1 MSAAWPTV
9 PLGDVTRLDLNRE
22 PIDPSKSYAMV
33 GVLSFARGLFDREPI
48 ENGNTSYK
56 YFLRLKPDH
65 IVMSQL
71 FGWEGALALSDDRF
85 AGKYL
90 SPQFPTFLSD
100 ERRLDRRFLG
110 WLMRRPGLWADL
122 GTRASGMGDRRRT
135 LNPDAFFACHI
146 PLPPLEEQRRIV
158 ARIEELATKVEEA
171 RGLRQTNLL
180 QVEALYDSA
189 IARFLPSQCIRTTL
203 GEAIGPHGL
212 KNGKSIKS
220 IPAEDGIRC
229 LTLGALRDGRIDVA
243 NSKPIPMDPE
253 EARAYLVERDQ
264 VFIVRGNGSK
274 ELCGRAGLIADDP
287 TQTIF
292 PDLFIRVSLPRD
304 QIDSKFFV
312 SIWNSSEMRRWIE
325 DEAKTTSGIWKINQG
340 HIESARIPV
349 PALNEQHHIVAQ
361 LDALQAKV
369 DAVKALQTDTAA
381 ELDAMLP
388 AILDKAF
395 KGEL

>member
-1 MSAAWPTV
+1 MSVAWPTV
-9 PLGDVTRLDLNRE
+9 TLGDVSRLDLNRE
-22 PIDPSKSYAMV
+22 AIDPSKSYAMV

-100 ERRLDRRFLG
+100 ENRLDRKFLG
-110 WLMRRPGLWADL
+110 WLMRRPGFWADL

-135 LNPDAFFACHI
+135 LTPDAFFACAI
-146 PLPPLEEQRRIV
+146 PLPPLDEQRQIV
-158 ARIEELATKVEEA
+158 SRIEELAAKVEEA
-171 RGLRQTNLL
+171 QSLRQTAVLGAE
-180 QVEALYDSA
+180 VLYDAA
-189 IARFLPSQCIRTTL
+189 ITYLLPTQCLQKTV
-203 GEAIGPHGL
+203 GEIIGPLGL

-220 IPAEDGIRC
+220 VPAEGGIRC
-229 LTLGALRDGRIDVA
+229 LTLGALRDGRIDIA
-243 NSKPIPMDPE
+243 NSKPIPMEPE
-253 EARAYLVERDQ
+253 EAQSYLIEKGH

-274 ELCGRAGLIADDP
+274 ELCGRAGLVTQDP
-287 TQTIF
+287 TNTIF
-292 PDLFIRVSLPRD
+292 PDLFIRVSLPHEM
-304 QIDSKFFV
+304 IDPRFFV
-312 SIWNSSEMRRWIE
+312 SVWNSSEMRRWIE

-340 HIESARIPV
+340 HIESARIPM
-349 PALNEQHHIVAQ
+349 PPLNEQHRIVAE
-361 LDALQAKV
+361 LDALQSQV
-369 DAVKALQTDTAA
+369 DAVKALQTETAA